1 MRLIVVIGYPD
12 ESRASK
18 PFPVYAGRDSG
29 EADAAMAASEAVIF
43 DIIKNPS
50 TIRKRK
56 KAVLAAATSAE
67 PVAEPTEGADGPIG
81 EQGQEGTAGAPDADD
96 AASVPAPVK
105 AGTLSGKRRA

>member
-43 DIIKNPS
+43 DVIKNPS
-50 TIRKRK
+50 VIRKRK
-56 KAVLAAATSAE
+56 KAVLAAAPAAE
-67 PVAEPTEGADGPIG
+67 PVAEPAEGAEGPIG
-81 EQGQEGTAGAPDADD
+81 ERGPEGTAGTVDEDD
-96 AASVPAPVK
+96 TAPAPVK
-105 AGTLSGKRRA
+105 AGAVSGKRRA